1 MFGQMAKW
9 VAQID
14 RGDQA
19 AGRRRDAGQGV
30 RGRLG
35 PPLDGSVLVLHRGA
49 GREHEHED
57 SEKEHGEGHHPGPE
71 ERQAQA

>member
-1 MFGQMAKW
+1 
-9 VAQID
+9 
-14 RGDQA
+14 
-19 AGRRRDAGQGV
+19 V

-57 SEKEHGEGHHPGPE
+57 SEKEHGEGHHPGAE